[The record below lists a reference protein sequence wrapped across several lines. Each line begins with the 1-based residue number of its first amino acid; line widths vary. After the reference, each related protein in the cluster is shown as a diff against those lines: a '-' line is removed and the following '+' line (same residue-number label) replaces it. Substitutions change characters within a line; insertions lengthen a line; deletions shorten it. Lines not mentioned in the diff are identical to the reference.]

1 MEKRSLK
8 KVMKAIPPIIM
19 RELEHKNFK
28 FALVENTKMTGE
40 KK

>member
-8 KVMKAIPPIIM
+8 KVMKAIPPTIM
-19 RELEHKNFK
+19 LELEHRNFK
-28 FALVENTKMTGE
+28 FALVEKTKMTGE